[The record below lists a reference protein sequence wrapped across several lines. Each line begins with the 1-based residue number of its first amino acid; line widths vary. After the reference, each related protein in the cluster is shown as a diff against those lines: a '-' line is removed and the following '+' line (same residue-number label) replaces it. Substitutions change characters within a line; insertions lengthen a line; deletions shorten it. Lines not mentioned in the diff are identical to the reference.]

1 MSDSRQGPSRGN
13 SAVPGPGSVPETAGD
28 RNAAQDGIA
37 AAVVGPFT
45 ARDIAVFVGVL
56 ITFIGSLLPLV
67 ERGSTLNLWNA
78 QNLYFIGIGILLP
91 LVLAGLFVWRR
102 LSPEMHL
109 RVGSLSLDQFA
120 SVVAAFACSYFFVFA
135 VTALTP
141 GGIVGFLGGAVL
153 VIATILAPA
162 IPAFAVDFAGR
173 AEVPAHVIA
182 RDAVAPVQ
190 KPKAQTAEA
199 QKSGTQKSGAKRLA
213 AFRPS
218 QESKAP
224 QGARSRFP
232 AAARGKNASNAAPTP
247 WAGSL
252 ASDGASAPESPDT
265 RGAGV
270 SSAGAAAAA
279 TGAAGAAA
287 AGASVAALAA
297 GAMAAQGESTHS
309 TSDQEAASETSKD
322 RAAQAPAA
330 ADGSTSA
337 GPGPEELLGRH
348 GSRTPAGE
356 APVGP
361 AADDDVVLGD
371 ADGEA
376 YGAPSSAEPVQPAVE
391 PTVQPSV
398 EPALEAGAVDPAL
411 EARAV
416 EPGAD
421 KTAVMP
427 SSHEGVREPA
437 AGEGTAEAEAHEAA
451 RGPLQN
457 EPAPTQASP
466 VVPPAEPE
474 PEVGPATQ
482 LAPAVDRSAGFEA
495 TRSYQEP
502 EPEYEAFWFA
512 VNRAR
517 AALDPESGLP
527 AFTLEPGQWILALQD
542 RGNEF
547 LVQSQDGRIGVLRDL
562 SGIERG

>member
-1 MSDSRQGPSRGN
+1 MSDSRQGSSRVGG
-13 SAVPGPGSVPETAGD
+13 AVPGPGSVPETAGD
-28 RNAAQDGIA
+28 RNAAQDGRA
-37 AAVVGPFT
+37 AAVLGPFT

-56 ITFIGSLLPLV
+56 ITFVGSLLPLV

-91 LVLAGLFVWRR
+91 LVLAALFAWRR
-102 LSPEMHL
+102 LSPGMHL
-109 RVGSLSLDQFA
+109 RIGSLSLDQFA
-120 SVVAAFACSYFFVFA
+120 SVVAAFACSYYFVFA

-141 GGIVGFLGGAVL
+141 GGLVGFVGGAVL
-153 VIATILAPA
+153 VVATILAPV
-162 IPAFAVDFAGR
+162 IPAFAIDFAGR

-182 RDAVAPVQ
+182 RDAVEPVQ
-190 KPKAQTAEA
+190 KPKTRAAGA
-199 QKSGTQKSGAKRLA
+199 QKAGAQKDGAVRPS
-213 AFRPS
+213 AFKPS

-224 QGARSRFP
+224 QAARSQFP
-232 AAARGKNASNAAPTP
+232 AAARLKNSPNGSPTP

-252 ASDGASAPESPDT
+252 ASDGASAPEGEGV
-265 RGAGV
+265 RGSGV

-287 AGASVAALAA
+287 AGASIAALAA
-297 GAMAAQGESTHS
+297 GAMAAQGEGGKDKTE
-309 TSDQEAASETSKD
+309 EAAGHDEPIGRHNSGTP
-322 RAAQAPAA
+322 AAEAPASTAEDA
-330 ADGSTSA
+330 ASTA
-337 GPGPEELLGRH
+337 
-348 GSRTPAGE
+348 A

-376 YGAPSSAEPVQPAVE
+376 YGAPRVAGRVE
-391 PTVQPSV
+391 PTVGSHAGEPQAARPAAVESEAA
-398 EPALEAGAVDPAL
+398 EPAIAGQAAEPA
-411 EARAV
+411 
-416 EPGAD
+416 AD
-421 KTAVMP
+421 KTSVMP
-427 SSHEGVREPA
+427 SSHEAGQEQAAREKA
-437 AGEGTAEAEAHEAA
+437 AQAEAVAPEGASE
-451 RGPLQN
+451 PPQS

-466 VVPPAEPE
+466 VLHPVEPE

-495 TRSYQEP
+495 TRNYEEP

-512 VNRAR
+512 VNHAR

-527 AFTLEPGQWILALQD
+527 LFTLEPGQWILALQD
-542 RGNEF
+542 RGDEF